1 MKVRIRYWGWVLG
14 SSLAAMLVACGG
26 KDGEEA
32 AMAACAAAGSEA
44 ACEAIRDSSYFCAW
58 VRSVVVTGDCETVDE
73 PVCVAVV
80 ERPAPPACLPIRGCL
95 GSQPGQPGKLSA
107 PGFREEE
114 PGVTRLVD
122 VCFSAVLGYDPCE
135 SGVAADAA
143 DPACACVCDSAP

>member
-1 MKVRIRYWGWVLG
+1 MRSRRLGRVLG
-14 SSLAAMLVACGG
+14 SSLAAVLVACGG

-44 ACEAIRDSSYFCAW
+44 TCEATRGSSYSCAW

-73 PVCVAVV
+73 SVCVAVV

-95 GSQPGQPGKLSA
+95 ASQPGQPGRLIA

-114 PGVTRLVD
+114 PGVTRLID
-122 VCFSAVLGYDPCE
+122 ACFSEVLGYDPCG